1 MTLATLYLSGE
12 TRRWHANPVMARIGQ
27 TIADHQCRAA
37 QLLLALNPGANAAL
51 IFYVLH
57 HDVGEALAGDLPQ
70 PFKAANPWVAEQHA
84 AVEARLCAG
93 ILGNVMPWLNAVE
106 QDWAKLVDVLEAALF
121 TLFHALPE
129 YYRPGSGW
137 VEAEADIMRLARA
150 LGCEGAVQGLID
162 DIPGGGF

>member
-1 MTLATLYLSGE
+1 MTVAALYLSGE
-12 TRRWHANPVMARIGQ
+12 TRRWHANPVMARTAQ

-37 QLLLALNPGANAAL
+37 QLLLALHPDANPSL

-70 PFKAANPWVAEQHA
+70 PFKAANPAVAAAHA
-84 AVEARLCAG
+84 EVEAQLCAD
-93 ILGNVMPWLNAVE
+93 ILGNGMPWLNAVE
-106 QDWAKLVDVLEAALF
+106 QDWAKLVDLLEAALF

-137 VEAEADIMRLARA
+137 AATEIDILRRARA
-150 LGCEGAVQGLID
+150 LGCEGAVQALID
-162 DIPGGGF
+162 DITGGVF